1 MTPANR
7 NSFKTKHRLKWI
19 GSNSICKKKKFQGSL
34 KVSLCGTGRQTDFYM
49 DIKSLKI
56 WMIYNKGNLKAELL
70 FKGEENILRNVNI
83 V

>member
-1 MTPANR
+1 MEVILYVR
-7 NSFKTKHRLKWI
+7 
-19 GSNSICKKKKFQGSL
+19 KKKFQGSL
-34 KVSLCGTGRQTDFYM
+34 KVSLGGTGRQTGFYM

-70 FKGEENILRNVNI
+70 FKGEENILRNVNT

>member
-1 MTPANR
+1 MEVILYVR
-7 NSFKTKHRLKWI
+7 
-19 GSNSICKKKKFQGSL
+19 KKKFQGSL